1 MEREVGGGIGMGNT
15 CKPMAISFQCMTKST
30 IKKKKKDLKRTTQL
44 VKTIIFKN
52 MKDPRENFKGPGRC
66 EDLLSTEQTSS
77 SMSIPML
84 PSKWLFLTD
93 LKKLLSRMG
102 GYWKRHASDC
112 LTLSKAKPWSLKTN
126 LHKNCL
132 WKLSQGRMTEVI

>member
-1 MEREVGGGIGMGNT
+1 MYDKIHY
-15 CKPMAISFQCMTKST
+15 K
-30 IKKKKKDLKRTTQL
+30 KKKKKDLKGTTQL